1 MNASPKFYGTPERL
15 AKAEGHYV
23 VGDDK
28 QGVQVYHFLD
38 TPLMRL
44 YKRLGV
50 EDKSDAEQDQ
60 LRREF
65 VALMKYRD
73 HWYYA
78 GLEGRVG
85 ATDLDRVQ
93 SSKGGLEESEK
104 RVHHIVAYR
113 RAAKLLGMWHSHVV
127 EHIACLD
134 RPVSQCSAFGL
145 AVSPYRFRKMLRW
158 AASKLAADWQI
169 A

>member
-1 MNASPKFYGTPERL
+1 MNAHSKFYGTPERL
-15 AKAEGHYV
+15 AKAHGNYV

-38 TPLMRL
+38 TPLLRL

-50 EDKSDAEQDQ
+50 EDRSDAATDQ

-78 GLEGRVG
+78 GLEGKSG
-85 ATDLDRVQ
+85 SAELDRVQ

-113 RAAKLLGMWHSHVV
+113 RAARLLGMWHSHVV

-134 RPVSQCSAFGL
+134 RPSSQCSAFGL
-145 AVSPYRFRKMLRW
+145 QVSPYRFRKMLRE
-158 AASKLAADWQI
+158 AGAKLAADWKI

>member
-1 MNASPKFYGTPERL
+1 MNAHSKFYGTPERL
-15 AKAEGHYV
+15 AKAQGNYV

-28 QGVQVYHFLD
+28 QGIQVYHFLD
-38 TPLMRL
+38 TPLLRL

-50 EDKSDAEQDQ
+50 EDKSDAATDQ

-78 GLEGRVG
+78 GLEGKSG
-85 ATDLDRVQ
+85 AAELDRVQ

-104 RVHHIVAYR
+104 RAHHVIAYR
-113 RAAKLLGMWHSHVV
+113 RAARLLGMWNSHVV

-134 RPVSQCSAFGL
+134 RPASQCSAFGIQI
-145 AVSPYRFRKMLRW
+145 SSYRFRKMLR
-158 AASKLAADWQI
+158 AAAAKLAADWKI